1 MKKFLDECLLWMSL
15 IPMKIATNSFEWYN
29 MKVSYYYNYKDNYN
43 YKVNYNDNNTKVS
56 YQDMFHENG
65 IIPDLIL
72 LSLVLEL
79 QWVLLSL

>member
-1 MKKFLDECLLWMSL
+1 
-15 IPMKIATNSFEWYN
+15 